1 MNIIDNT
8 CKVIKFND
16 LIYGDVFKLPN
27 QYIYY
32 LRVAPIVDSAGVSW
46 NCIGLR
52 SFGHYHIMDDQDV
65 IKLDANLVI
74 E

>member
-1 MNIIDNT
+1 MNIIDN
-8 CKVIKFND
+8 KHKIIKFKN
-16 LIYGDVFKLPN
+16 LKYGDVFKIPN
-27 QYIYY
+27 DSIYY
-32 LRVAPIVDSAGVSW
+32 LRVIPIVDSVNVSW

-65 IKLDANLVI
+65 IKLNADLVI

>member
-8 CKVIKFND
+8 CEVTKFKN
-16 LIYGDVFKLPN
+16 LKYGDVFKVPN
-27 QYIYY
+27 ECIYY
-32 LRVAPIVDSAGVSW
+32 LRVIPIVDSVNVSW

-65 IKLDANLVI
+65 IRLDADLVI

>member
-1 MNIIDNT
+1 MNIVDNT
-8 CKVIKFND
+8 YKVIKFKD
-16 LIYGDVFKLPN
+16 LIYGDVFKVPHDS
-27 QYIYY
+27 IYY
-32 LRVAPIVDSAGVSW
+32 LRVIPIVDSYGVYW

-52 SFGHYHIMDDQDV
+52 SFGHYHVMDDQDV